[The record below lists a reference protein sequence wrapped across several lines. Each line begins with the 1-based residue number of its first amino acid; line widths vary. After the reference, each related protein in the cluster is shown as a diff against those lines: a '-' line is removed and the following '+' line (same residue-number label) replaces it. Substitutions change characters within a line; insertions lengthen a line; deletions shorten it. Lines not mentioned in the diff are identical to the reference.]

1 MILNLLMLAETI
13 AIYSLW
19 RTQAHNLNL
28 CSHQRS
34 GHPHSITHFLTHSIN
49 QSLIYSLT
57 HPLSHSLTHFLSRK
71 QGHIHMD
78 ATHFSYNTTLYVR
91 TSSWYVSARSRI
103 SVRLREAKSPVFRAK
118 SATAL
123 REVSDGI
130 LISTI
135 SLDRRHKM
143 RLEIKKVDLT
153 LEWKRAEDRE

>member
-1 MILNLLMLAETI
+1 
-13 AIYSLW
+13 
-19 RTQAHNLNL
+19 
-28 CSHQRS
+28 
-34 GHPHSITHFLTHSIN
+34 
-49 QSLIYSLT
+49 
-57 HPLSHSLTHFLSRK
+57 
-71 QGHIHMD
+71 MD
-78 ATHFSYNTTLYVR
+78 ATYLSYNTTLYVR

-153 LEWKRAEDRE
+153 LE